1 MTNIRVLSEQTVKH
15 CLQQQIQ
22 ACFDACA
29 EAYRY
34 YGREQS
40 VLSEPSSLYL
50 QLPASQLKKCRLK
63 GAHFADAGVA
73 GFRLASPGFYFTWVV
88 DSESGQPRGIVA
100 ENWLH
105 RRRTSVTGALTLTW
119 LRPRLQSVAL
129 IGAGKIGFECAI
141 SLGHA
146 YPEATILLGCRDVE
160 KGKAFITQLPIALAE
175 RMQVHDI
182 EMAVK
187 AAEAV
192 LTITKAD
199 RAFVRGEWL
208 QPNAVALSM
217 GGVPEFDFETWNR
230 SQHFILDDLGYALKQ
245 GDLHHWVRFNGLT
258 IDQIEAKLTGLIGE
272 VALRPDDYCSTCQ
285 GLTLA
290 VIQGM
295 AVCDVAMAGLALAV
309 AESEGLGQ
317 IVDLDGC

>member
-1 MTNIRVLSEQTVKH
+1 
-15 CLQQQIQ
+15 
-22 ACFDACA
+22 
-29 EAYRY
+29 
-34 YGREQS
+34 
-40 VLSEPSSLYL
+40 
-50 QLPASQLKKCRLK
+50 
-63 GAHFADAGVA
+63 
-73 GFRLASPGFYFTWVV
+73 
-88 DSESGQPRGIVA
+88 
-100 ENWLH
+100 
-105 RRRTSVTGALTLTW
+105 
-119 LRPRLQSVAL
+119 
-129 IGAGKIGFECAI
+129 
-141 SLGHA
+141 
-146 YPEATILLGCRDVE
+146 
-160 KGKAFITQLPIALAE
+160 
-175 RMQVHDI
+175 
-182 EMAVK
+182 VK

-245 GDLHHWVRFNGLT
+245 GDLHHWVRSNGLT

-272 VALRPDDYCSTCQ
+272 VALRPDDYCSACQ

-295 AVCDVAMAGLALAV
+295 AVCDVAMASLALAV

-317 IVDLDGC
+317 VVDLDGC

>member
-1 MTNIRVLSEQTVKH
+1 
-15 CLQQQIQ
+15 
-22 ACFDACA
+22 
-29 EAYRY
+29 
-34 YGREQS
+34 
-40 VLSEPSSLYL
+40 
-50 QLPASQLKKCRLK
+50 
-63 GAHFADAGVA
+63 
-73 GFRLASPGFYFTWVV
+73 
-88 DSESGQPRGIVA
+88 
-100 ENWLH
+100 
-105 RRRTSVTGALTLTW
+105 
-119 LRPRLQSVAL
+119 
-129 IGAGKIGFECAI
+129 
-141 SLGHA
+141 
-146 YPEATILLGCRDVE
+146 
-160 KGKAFITQLPIALAE
+160 
-175 RMQVHDI
+175 MQVHDI
-182 EMAVK
+182 ETAVK

-245 GDLHHWVRFNGLT
+245 GDLHHWIRSNGLT

-272 VALRPDDYCSTCQ
+272 VALRPDDYCSDCQ

-317 IVDLDGC
+317 VVDLDGC